1 MKRLMLLLAL
11 AGVLNGCAWF
21 NHGEEGAAV
30 GVSTPDSP
38 PVRGT
43 TGVSSGAD
51 AGLGVTGSDLAPPV
65 R

>member
-1 MKRLMLLLAL
+1 MKRFILILAL
-11 AGVLNGCAWF
+11 AGVSSGCAWF
-21 NHGEEGAAV
+21 GHGDEGASV

-51 AGLGVTGSDLAPPV
+51 AGAGITGSDLAPPV

>member
-1 MKRLMLLLAL
+1 MKKLIAWFALTILLS
-11 AGVLNGCAWF
+11 GCAWLK
-21 NHGEEGAAV
+21 HGDEGSP

-51 AGLGVTGSDLAPPV
+51 AGAGITGSDLAPP

>member
-1 MKRLMLLLAL
+1 MKKIMLLLAL
-11 AGVLNGCAWF
+11 AGLLNGCAWLG
-21 NHGEEGAAV
+21 HGDEGGSTAAN
-30 GVSTPDSP
+30 GPDSG

-51 AGLGVTGSDLAPPV
+51 SAAGTTGSDLAP

>member
-1 MKRLMLLLAL
+1 MKKLILLFAL
-11 AGVLNGCAWF
+11 TGVLNGCAWF
-21 NHGEEGAAV
+21 NHGEEGVSV
-30 GVSTPDSP
+30 GVATPDTP

-51 AGLGVTGSDLAPPV
+51 AGAGVTGSDLAPPA